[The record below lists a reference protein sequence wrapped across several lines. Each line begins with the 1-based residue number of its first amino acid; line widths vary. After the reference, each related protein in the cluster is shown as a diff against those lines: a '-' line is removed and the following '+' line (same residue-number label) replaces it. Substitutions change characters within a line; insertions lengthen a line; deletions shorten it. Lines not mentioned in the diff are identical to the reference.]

1 MTISTVIPANAG
13 NHPGRRVEHGSATRW
28 VPAFAGMTVWV
39 AALMLLLFT
48 APAAAQ
54 NFPPLTGRVVDQANL
69 LRPEQK
75 VDLDSKLSALEA
87 QSGRQFVV
95 ATVNSLDGKEISDYS
110 YLLGRYWKIG
120 DEKRDD
126 GAVMVVAPKE
136 RKVWIASGYGAGGYL
151 TDSVTGRIVR
161 ESVLPRFKAGD
172 MGGGIIAGAD
182 RVIDVMK
189 LPPEE
194 ALRQAQAAGA
204 AEKKKGRS
212 GGAGFIPVVF
222 IIVIFFMVI
231 GGISRAGGGR
241 KYRGRGSR
249 GGIDP
254 LVVLWGLQALSQV
267 SRGGGGGGFGGFGGG
282 GFGGG
287 GGGFS
292 GGGGGFGGGGAGGS
306 W

>member
-1 MTISTVIPANAG
+1 MTMKVRNFLVSLIV
-13 NHPGRRVEHGSATRW
+13 
-28 VPAFAGMTVWV
+28 
-39 AALMLLLFT
+39 LLLFA
-48 APAAAQ
+48 APASAQ

-95 ATVNSLDGKEISDYS
+95 ATVSSLEGREIDEYA
-110 YLLGRYWKIG
+110 YLLGRHWKIG

-136 RKVWIASGYGAGGYL
+136 RKVWIATGYGAGGYL
-151 TDSVTGRIVR
+151 TDSVTGRIIR
-161 ESVLPRFKAGD
+161 EAVLPRFKAGD

-182 RVIDVMK
+182 RVIEIMK

-194 ALRQAQAAGA
+194 AAKQAQQTAAQD
-204 AEKKKGRS
+204 KKRGRS
-212 GGAGFIPVVF
+212 GAGFIPVIFMV
-222 IIVIFFMVI
+222 VIFSMLTI
-231 GGISRAGGGR
+231 GRISRSGGK
-241 KYRGRGSR
+241 KYRSR
-249 GGIDP
+249 RSGGGIDP

-267 SRGGGGGGFGGFGGG
+267 SRGGGGGGGWGGGGFGGG

-287 GGGFS
+287 GGGGGGFS
-292 GGGGGFGGGGAGGS
+292 GGGGSFGGGGAGGS

>member
-1 MTISTVIPANAG
+1 MIRFFLGFCMAV
-13 NHPGRRVEHGSATRW
+13 
-28 VPAFAGMTVWV
+28 ML
-39 AALMLLLFT
+39 AAM
-48 APAAAQ
+48 PAAAQ

-95 ATVNSLDGKEISDYS
+95 ATVNSLEGREIDEYA
-110 YLLGRYWKIG
+110 YLLGRHWKIG
-120 DEKRDD
+120 DEQRDD

-136 RKVWIASGYGAGGYL
+136 RKVWIATGYGAGGYL

-161 ESVLPRFKAGD
+161 EAVLPRFKAGD
-172 MGGGIIAGAD
+172 MGGGIIAGAE
-182 RVIDVMK
+182 RVIEIMK

-194 ALRQAQAAGA
+194 AARQAQQAGA
-204 AEKKKGRS
+204 AEKKRGRS
-212 GGAGFIPVVF
+212 SVGFLPVIF
-222 IIVIFFMVI
+222 IVVIFFMMI

-254 LVVLWGLQALSQV
+254 MVVLWGLQALSQV

-287 GGGFS
+287 GGFS

>member
-1 MTISTVIPANAG
+1 M
-13 NHPGRRVEHGSATRW
+13 
-28 VPAFAGMTVWV
+28 
-39 AALMLLLFT
+39 AALLIA

-54 NFPPLTGRVVDQANL
+54 NFPALTGRVVDQANL

-87 QSGRQFVV
+87 QSGRQLVV
-95 ATVNSLDGKEISDYS
+95 ATVTSLEGREIDEYA
-110 YLLGRYWKIG
+110 YLLGRHWKIG

-136 RKVWIASGYGAGGYL
+136 RKVFIATGYGAGAYL
-151 TDSVTGRIVR
+151 TDSVTGRIIR
-161 ESVLPRFKAGD
+161 EAVLPRFKAGD

-182 RVIDVMK
+182 RVIEVMK

-194 ALRQAQAAGA
+194 AVKQAQQTAAQDK
-204 AEKKKGRS
+204 ERGRS
-212 GGAGFIPVVF
+212 GAGFLPVVL
-222 IIVIFFMVI
+222 IIVIFFTII
-231 GGISRAGGGR
+231 GGISRAGGGGR
-241 KYRGRGSR
+241 KYRGRRSG

-254 LVVLWGLQALSQV
+254 LVVLWGLEAITRA
-267 SRGGGGGGFGGFGGG
+267 SRGGGGGWGGG
-282 GFGGG
+282 GFGG

-292 GGGGGFGGGGAGGS
+292 GGGGSFGGGGAGGS

>member
-1 MTISTVIPANAG
+1 MIRPVHAL
-13 NHPGRRVEHGSATRW
+13 VL
-28 VPAFAGMTVWV
+28 ML
-39 AALMLLLFT
+39 AALLLLV
-48 APAAAQ
+48 APASAQ

-95 ATVNSLDGKEISDYS
+95 ATVNSLEGREIDEYA
-110 YLLGRYWKIG
+110 YLLGRHWKIG

-136 RKVWIASGYGAGGYL
+136 RKVWIATGYGAGGYL

-161 ESVLPRFKAGD
+161 EAVLPRFKAGD

-182 RVIDVMK
+182 RVIEIMK

-194 ALRQAQAAGA
+194 AARRAQQTEAQDR
-204 AEKKKGRS
+204 GRS
-212 GGAGFIPVVF
+212 ESKVGFLPVIF
-222 IIVIFFMVI
+222 IVVIFFMI
-231 GGISRAGGGR
+231 INGIRRAAGGGR
-241 KYRGRGSR
+241 KYRSRRG

-254 LVVLWGLQALSQV
+254 MVVLWGLQALSSV
-267 SRGGGGGGFGGFGGG
+267 SRGGGGGGGWGGGGFGGG

-287 GGGFS
+287 GGFS
-292 GGGGGFGGGGAGGS
+292 GGGGSFGGGGAGGS